1 MARLKLS
8 SPWIIYYKEVDAFFK
23 EDPEVNVVYDEEENT
38 ITLYVANGDKADALT
53 QLLPV
58 SREFGD
64 VSVRHRIIPGNLGH
78 GVNGSVL
85 EAAFK
90 NNNAVS
96 YIKTIHGLFSNDLNY
111 VVFKKEVVQYFNDDL
126 GDINGMCSTLY
137 QNIAKNI
144 FIDIEGL
151 FFCTDIN
158 STNNYTFTATGFTT
172 TT

>member
-8 SPWIIYYKEVDAFFK
+8 APWITYYKEVDAFFK
-23 EDPEVNVVYDEEENT
+23 EDPEVNVVYDEEENV

-64 VSVRHRIIPGNLGH
+64 VSVQHRIIPSNLRH
-78 GVNGSVL
+78 GINGSVL
-85 EAAFK
+85 EAAFR
-90 NNNAVS
+90 NNKAVS
-96 YIKTIHGLFSNDLNY
+96 YIKNIRGLFSNDLNY

-151 FFCTDIN
+151 FFCTDITDIN
-158 STNNYTFTATGFTT
+158 HTITT
-172 TT
+172 T